1 MINIKDFSKPFKKL
15 LKTIENHLGFVILV
29 FFVIIILYATWLF
42 YNFVYKS
49 ISSSPQVSF
58 EKVEIKKAVF
68 EKVVNRIE
76 LREKNI
82 LEAMEKEYKDV
93 FR

>member
-1 MINIKDFSKPFKKL
+1 MVNIKDFSKPFKKL
-15 LKTIENHLGFVILV
+15 LKTIENHLGFVILI
-29 FFVIIILYATWLF
+29 FFVIIILYATWIF

-49 ISSSPQVSF
+49 ISALPQVSF

-68 EKVVNRIE
+68 EKVINRIE

-82 LEAMEKEYKDV
+82 LEATEKEYKDV
-93 FR
+93 FK